1 MVGDFGGRSQPAD
14 TTIAGGVHM
23 VVSVSG
29 QYARCGRPKPDL
41 PPDHLYAL
49 IANAG
54 AVRCSR
60 TASKQSR
67 DSRCRADDSKH
78 AMRHD
83 NRRRTSTAAACGS
96 WQALDSAGQWLLRPS
111 QISAFD
117 ARRPDHRELT
127 RSTADRV
134 TRSRDR
140 GLEDALWPADPTL
153 GGNLSTRSRYI
164 T

>member
-1 MVGDFGGRSQPAD
+1 MVGDFGGRSQPAN

-29 QYARCGRPKPDL
+29 QHARCRRAKPDL
-41 PPDHLYAL
+41 PPDLLYAL

-67 DSRCRADDSKH
+67 DLHCRADDSKH

-83 NRRRTSTAAACGS
+83 NRRRTSTATVCGS
-96 WQALDSAGQWLLRPS
+96 WQALYLAGHWLLRPS

-117 ARRPDHRELT
+117 ALPPRN
-127 RSTADRV
+127 DR
-134 TRSRDR
+134 
-140 GLEDALWPADPTL
+140 
-153 GGNLSTRSRYI
+153 
-164 T
+164 